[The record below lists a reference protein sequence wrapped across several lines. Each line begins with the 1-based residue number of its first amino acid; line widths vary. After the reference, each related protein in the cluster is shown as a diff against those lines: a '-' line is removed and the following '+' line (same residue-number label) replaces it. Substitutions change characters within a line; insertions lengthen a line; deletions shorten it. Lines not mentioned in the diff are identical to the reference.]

1 MPAGVAVWQPYGAV
15 GWKGLDGVWVA
26 CGTLARTDAGGW
38 GKWRVACGTLAR
50 TDAGGW
56 GKWRVECGYGANWK
70 ACWLGAKEM

>member
-38 GKWRVACGTLAR
+38 GKWRV
-50 TDAGGW
+50 
-56 GKWRVECGYGANWK
+56 ECGYGANWK